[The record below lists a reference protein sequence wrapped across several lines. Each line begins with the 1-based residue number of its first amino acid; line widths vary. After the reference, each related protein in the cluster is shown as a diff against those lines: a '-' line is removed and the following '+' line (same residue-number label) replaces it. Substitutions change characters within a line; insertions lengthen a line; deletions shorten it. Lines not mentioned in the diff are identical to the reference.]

1 MILHS
6 TPLSGAFIIDLEP
19 FQDDRGLFARTFCQ
33 REFEAI
39 PHTKP
44 FVQFNHSHTNDIGTL
59 RGMHYQN
66 PPHAEI
72 KLIRCIKGKVY
83 DVIIDIRKESP
94 TYLQHIGVELSAEN
108 MRMIYVPEGFA
119 HGFQTLEEHSELI
132 YHHTAYYEPT
142 SEGGIRFDDPLI
154 GISWPMEPTVM
165 SEKDQKYPY
174 LTKDF
179 AGVSP

>member
-6 TPLSGAFIIDLEP
+6 TPLTGAFIIDLEP
-19 FQDDRGLFARTFCQ
+19 FQDDRGLFARTFCM
-33 REFEAI
+33 REFEEI

-59 RGMHYQN
+59 RGMHYQQ

-132 YHHTAYYEPT
+132 YHHTAYYEPK
-142 SEGGIRFDDPLI
+142 SEGGIRFDDPII
-154 GISWPMEPTVM
+154 GINWPLEPTVM
-165 SEKDQKYPY
+165 SGKDQKYPY
-174 LTKDF
+174 LTEDF
-179 AGVSP
+179 AGVCP